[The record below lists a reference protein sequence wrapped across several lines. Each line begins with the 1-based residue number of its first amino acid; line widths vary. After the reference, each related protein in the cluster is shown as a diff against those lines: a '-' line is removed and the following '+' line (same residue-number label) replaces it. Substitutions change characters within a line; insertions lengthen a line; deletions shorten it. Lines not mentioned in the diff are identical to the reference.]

1 MGAAMKS
8 MFFSEPLTLKELVE
22 RCSGRLPVRIQVLV
36 GYSSG
41 RPHGTLSAADIY
53 NVHFIKH
60 QQVMSIR
67 NSQGNHY
74 SIPLNSSIQ
83 FGLLYTALSSTSNSY
98 IDDSSA
104 MFPKVS
110 DIVSLKVL
118 PKVIRATEAYDGP
131 EHISSVVKNEI
142 LIVKGIQ
149 KTTKFLGRKSL
160 KVYSTTMEIEKLL
173 PADCEAMFS
182 TSPDLTRLLPS
193 IIFARIPNLSPCKA
207 VMYLGESIYNSKE
220 VTIPCS
226 LPASMVTIE
235 KFETETSLI
244 VSSEINTDSTAE
256 DEGEDE
262 EVLLDIPVN
271 ESLSR
276 VEIAVME
283 RQMDDETEK
292 LYDNTRTIFENFNP
306 AKLRSF
312 RGTNSESTYTT
323 QSLFYSSLFQGQ
335 EQAGLELERPSA
347 AYHTLQPFTS
357 PTLAPDYHSDDENY
371 AFIDD
376 VKPKGAGYN
385 KLQHSTQPQLHDSV
399 RVEECL
405 YEPVDFS
412 DNPVTASSLT
422 VSPCQLSREPGQ
434 RDYTLS
440 GHDRRFQSESGVE
453 YESKLD
459 TITHQYHEL
468 GAKFEKLQHQ
478 YLDLQQQQT
487 LLSPKTH
494 EVATEDSTSGLSRQ
508 DKNREILCSMSIA
521 EVSIL
526 HG

>member
-1 MGAAMKS
+1 
-8 MFFSEPLTLKELVE
+8 
-22 RCSGRLPVRIQVLV
+22 
-36 GYSSG
+36 
-41 RPHGTLSAADIY
+41 
-53 NVHFIKH
+53 
-60 QQVMSIR
+60 
-67 NSQGNHY
+67 
-74 SIPLNSSIQ
+74 
-83 FGLLYTALSSTSNSY
+83 
-98 IDDSSA
+98 
-104 MFPKVS
+104 
-110 DIVSLKVL
+110 
-118 PKVIRATEAYDGP
+118 
-131 EHISSVVKNEI
+131 
-142 LIVKGIQ
+142 
-149 KTTKFLGRKSL
+149 
-160 KVYSTTMEIEKLL
+160 
-173 PADCEAMFS
+173 
-182 TSPDLTRLLPS
+182 
-193 IIFARIPNLSPCKA
+193 
-207 VMYLGESIYNSKE
+207 
-220 VTIPCS
+220 
-226 LPASMVTIE
+226 
-235 KFETETSLI
+235 
-244 VSSEINTDSTAE
+244 
-256 DEGEDE
+256 
-262 EVLLDIPVN
+262 
-271 ESLSR
+271 
-276 VEIAVME
+276 ME

-292 LYDNTRTIFENFNP
+292 LYESTRTIFENFNP

-357 PTLAPDYHSDDENY
+357 PTLVPDYHSDDENY
-371 AFIDD
+371 AFIND

-412 DNPVTASSLT
+412 DNPELFSPSYSQEDQQVTASSLT

-434 RDYTLS
+434 RVDAKFDYQSLVHGTHSSLSSKADSTLS

-453 YESKLD
+453 YESKLG

-478 YLDLQQQQT
+478 YLDLQQQQM